1 MESSIVSLSTNCC
14 KMTECKVTFSSI
26 LSKSVALFS
35 LLPTL
40 PMLNRHPCFQES
52 PRSPSSYIFTFPND
66 DFDLGPQWV
75 VIIYK

>member
-1 MESSIVSLSTNCC
+1 MESSIVSLSTDCC
-14 KMTECKVTFSSI
+14 KMSI
-26 LSKSVALFS
+26 LSMSVALFA

-40 PMLNRHPCFQES
+40 PMLNHHPCFQES
-52 PRSPSSYIFTFPND
+52 PRSPSSYILTFPND